1 MEIQNIIWI
10 DTQLLA
16 NINLNSIEKLLA
28 IMSQLRDKDDGCEWD
43 KEQTFR
49 SIAPYTIEEAYEV
62 ADAIEREDIS
72 DLKEELGDLLL
83 QVVFLSQ
90 IAKEEELF
98 SFDDVAKTISEKL
111 VRRHPFVFSDKKN
124 HSLDEQVN
132 QWEETKQKERS
143 KKNQGGILEGI
154 AKNLPSLQ
162 RSQKIQKRV
171 ASVGFDW
178 PDTKGVFKKI
188 KEELRELEEAET
200 AISILSDLQKEY
212 MKMENMIK
220 IKGFS
225 SSSITTSSWNRW
237 QKAFPDIISSLVYIY
252 KSTDQYLEAETVLVD
267 WIARFPNDSNA
278 INLLEEVRKPK

>member
-1 MEIQNIIWI
+1 
-10 DTQLLA
+10 
-16 NINLNSIEKLLA
+16 
-28 IMSQLRDKDDGCEWD
+28 MSQLRDKDDGCEWD

-124 HSLDEQVN
+124 HSLDEQIN
-132 QWEETKQKERS
+132 QWEEIKQRERS
-143 KKNQGGILEGI
+143 KKNQRGILEGI
-154 AKNLPSLQ
+154 AKNLPALQ

-188 KEELRELEEAET
+188 KEELRELEEAVATNNKE
-200 AISILSDLQKEY
+200 SIEEEIGDLYMIITNLSEKLGIDSEESLRKSNVKFEKRFNYIEKELGKDNIKVSEMDLSEL
-212 MKMENMIK
+212 NAL
-220 IKGFS
+220 
-225 SSSITTSSWNRW
+225 W
-237 QKAFPDIISSLVYIY
+237 D
-252 KSTDQYLEAETVLVD
+252 
-267 WIARFPNDSNA
+267 DSKK
-278 INLLEEVRKPK
+278 LR

>member
-1 MEIQNIIWI
+1 
-10 DTQLLA
+10 
-16 NINLNSIEKLLA
+16 
-28 IMSQLRDKDDGCEWD
+28 MSQLRDKDDGCEWD

-62 ADAIEREDIS
+62 ADAIERENVS

-90 IAKEEELF
+90 IAKEEDLF

-111 VRRHPFVFSDKKN
+111 VKRHPFVFSDKKN
-124 HSLDEQVN
+124 HSTDEQVN
-132 QWEETKQKERS
+132 QWEEIKKKERS
-143 KKNQGGILEGI
+143 KKNQRGILEGI

-188 KEELRELEEAET
+188 KEELRELEEAVE
-200 AISILSDLQKEY
+200 ADNKESIQEEIGDLYMIITNLSEKLGIDSEESLRKSNAKFEKRFNYIEKKLGKDNIKLSEMDLDE
-212 MKMENMIK
+212 ID
-220 IKGFS
+220 
-225 SSSITTSSWNRW
+225 TLW
-237 QKAFPDIISSLVYIY
+237 
-252 KSTDQYLEAETVLVD
+252 
-267 WIARFPNDSNA
+267 NDSKK
-278 INLLEEVRKPK
+278 LR

>member
-188 KEELRELEEAET
+188 KEELRELEEAVESNNKE
-200 AISILSDLQKEY
+200 SIQEEIGDLYMIITNLSEKLGVDSEEALRKSNVKFEKRFNYIEKELGKDNIKVSEMDLDEL
-212 MKMENMIK
+212 N
-220 IKGFS
+220 
-225 SSSITTSSWNRW
+225 TLW
-237 QKAFPDIISSLVYIY
+237 D
-252 KSTDQYLEAETVLVD
+252 
-267 WIARFPNDSNA
+267 DSKK
-278 INLLEEVRKPK
+278 LR